1 MRRSFDAN
9 EIARVGAF
17 TIAVCVSFVAIMASL
32 LAAAAGLAAWGD
44 YGSRGCPG
52 AVQCSDA
59 VAIMSGAAWR
69 FPAPW
74 WLCSLVGLP
83 KRLTA
88 EDDGA
93 VGAIRIALAERQ
105 DEDNFKLDRWSN
117 SRPGRRR

>member
-17 TIAVCVSFVAIMASL
+17 TIAMCVSFVAIMASL
-32 LAAAAGLAAWGD
+32 LVAAAGLAAWGD
-44 YGSRGCPG
+44 YGSWGCPG

-69 FPAPW
+69 FPAP
-74 WLCSLVGLP
+74 LVGLP

-105 DEDNFKLDRWSN
+105 EEDDFKLDRWSN